1 MGSPSEREGG
11 VSFLH
16 FLRVCVSW
24 RGEREREREEV
35 CERLCESVCVR
46 ERKRESTE
54 KAERERESSRA
65 RERERERE
73 EVRLGDASIRKIH
86 DYMIRSPTSQ
96 LHNCVR
102 ELMSRFGVS
111 DEELGNEQ

>member
-1 MGSPSEREGG
+1 
-11 VSFLH
+11 
-16 FLRVCVSW
+16 VSW

-35 CERLCESVCVR
+35 CERLCERVCA
-46 ERKRESTE
+46 RKREIGHRESR
-54 KAERERESSRA
+54 ERERELARA
-65 RERERERE
+65 RGRERERE

-111 DEELGNEQ
+111 DEELGNEQP